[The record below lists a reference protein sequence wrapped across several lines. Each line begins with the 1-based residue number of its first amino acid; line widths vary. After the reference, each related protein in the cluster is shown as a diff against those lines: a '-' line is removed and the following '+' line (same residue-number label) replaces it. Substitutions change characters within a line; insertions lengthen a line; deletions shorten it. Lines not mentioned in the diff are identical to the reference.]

1 MISLIWPQK
10 SMGLERWK
18 KGEVS
23 PLPHEEKVPITRAV
37 KSNELYWKEAAK
49 KPLTSRFCKA

>member
-37 KSNELYWKEAAK
+37 KSNELYWK
-49 KPLTSRFCKA
+49 